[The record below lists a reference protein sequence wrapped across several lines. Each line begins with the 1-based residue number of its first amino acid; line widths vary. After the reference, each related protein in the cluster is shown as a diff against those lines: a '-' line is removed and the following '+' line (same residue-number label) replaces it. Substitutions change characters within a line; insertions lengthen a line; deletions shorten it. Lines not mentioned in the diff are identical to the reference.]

1 MSKIKTTE
9 SVQEK
14 ECAWESGQL
23 GTSIEHARPAPDGHS
38 AVLDESLAMQL
49 ISVRLPKELIDD
61 LKYLASKEGLGY
73 QPLMRRVL
81 MRFVAHEFKN
91 IAQDQFVGEL
101 RQQKKVPKP
110 KKDPEPERP
119 LARAAG

>member
-1 MSKIKTTE
+1 MSKMKTTE

-49 ISVRLPKELIDD
+49 ISIRLPKELIED

-73 QPLMRRVL
+73 QPLIRRVL
-81 MRFVAHEFKN
+81 VRFASHEFKN

-101 RQQKKVPKP
+101 RQQKKLPRA
-110 KKDPEPERP
+110 KKEVESEPER
-119 LARAAG
+119 ARAAG